1 MKKLLAFWLICCL
14 AVSLGSGCMAETA
27 PGPGGLPE
35 VRDGLG
41 AAGLIG
47 TFAAGYF
54 QLSAPEKLDGDP
66 PITADE
72 PAGTWEEVPVWKFCH
87 GVREGL
93 ETAEIEGALYD
104 CEEGP
109 IPTEITDEEKEQIR
123 DLAINGVITGEVDEG
138 VPTGNTWVYSFISP
152 DGEYLLGIE
161 MYKGRIITGGRMYTF
176 RRPLN

>member
-1 MKKLLAFWLICCL
+1 M
-14 AVSLGSGCMAETA
+14 
-27 PGPGGLPE
+27 
-35 VRDGLG
+35 
-41 AAGLIG
+41 
-47 TFAAGYF
+47 
-54 QLSAPEKLDGDP
+54 
-66 PITADE
+66 
-72 PAGTWEEVPVWKFCH
+72 WKFCH

-93 ETAEIEGALYD
+93 ETAEIEGAIFD

-109 IPTEITDEEKEQIR
+109 IPVEMTDEEKEQIR

-138 VPTGNTWVYSFISP
+138 IPTGNTWVYTFKSR